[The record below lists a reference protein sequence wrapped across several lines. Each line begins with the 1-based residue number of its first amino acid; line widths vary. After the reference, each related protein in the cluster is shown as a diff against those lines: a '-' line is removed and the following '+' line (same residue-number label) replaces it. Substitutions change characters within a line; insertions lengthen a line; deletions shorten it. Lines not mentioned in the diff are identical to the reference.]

1 MRTEKQTEMGKK
13 LNLGAPFSLGKRG
26 TLGKQKVLEIPI
38 KEIIAN
44 PEQPRKVFREEELEE
59 LAVSIGQLG
68 VLQPLL
74 VKRREEGGYFLIA
87 GERRLRAAAKAGL
100 TKVPVLVKEAGEK
113 EVAVM
118 ALVENVQRSDL
129 NYIEEAL
136 AYRSLMEDFG
146 LTQSEIARKVG
157 KKQST
162 VSNKIRLLMLPEKL
176 QLLLA
181 EHNLTERHARALLRL
196 HDDHGR
202 EQVLKKVIAN
212 HLNVSQTEKLVDS
225 LVEQAE
231 KERIKRERVRL
242 IDYKVYVNTVKK
254 AFALVQAE
262 DRRAQYFQKDLG
274 DQLEVRILIPK
285 NAHF

>member
-1 MRTEKQTEMGKK
+1 MFAGKQM
-13 LNLGAPFSLGKRG
+13 
-26 TLGKQKVLEIPI
+26 TLGRQKVLEIPI

-44 PEQPRKVFREEELEE
+44 PEQPRKVFREEELTE
-59 LAVSIGQLG
+59 LTESIRELG

-74 VKRREEGGYFLIA
+74 VKKRQEGGYFLIA
-87 GERRLRAAAKAGL
+87 GERRLRAATRAGL
-100 TKVPVLVKEAGEK
+100 QKVPALVKEADER
-113 EVAVM
+113 EIAVM

-136 AYRSLMEDFG
+136 AYRSLMQEFG

-162 VSNKIRLLMLPEKL
+162 VSNKIRLLVLPEKL

-181 EHNLTERHARALLRL
+181 ENDLTERHARALLRL
-196 HDDHGR
+196 RDDSR
-202 EQVLKKVIAN
+202 KEQVLRKVIAH

-225 LVEQAE
+225 LVQQEE
-231 KERIKRERVRL
+231 KERIRKERVKL

-254 AFALVQAE
+254 AFALIEAE
-262 DRRAQYFQKDLG
+262 DKRAQYFQKDLG
-274 DQLEVRILIPK
+274 DQFEVRILIPK
-285 NAHF
+285 NVV